1 MAAASELH
9 VRDLEILRALAR
21 VRYLTTRQVATFFFA
36 CPRVARRRLQR
47 LSERD
52 LIAPHRKGIPSMT
65 PYSAWRLT
73 TRGLGIAARAFPEEL
88 LPDRLVERVTHG
100 SLHNLEHRDALARL
114 YLDLV
119 APVRPDD
126 RQTPA
131 DMRRWAKDVRARAA
145 AIRWQSD
152 GDVVLRARYL
162 GNSFDVIPDATVT
175 TARRKLRVFVEL
187 DRSTKALGR
196 IRTTVERYESLIKID
211 YARIFSDGFAPVVLF
226 VVPST
231 ARKAHIAKLAQSEHV
246 RALLPEEVSVWLS
259 TEVLGDVETRADDGR
274 RGVLVPAARRTY
286 AAAFHLVRAL
296 EQPGLIDGIRTRVP
310 ELHELKQCLL
320 KLHAVLTAEA
330 AQP

>member
-1 MAAASELH
+1 MAATSELH
-9 VRDLEILRALAR
+9 VRDLEILRTLAR

-73 TRGLGIAARAFPEEL
+73 TRGLAITARAFPEEHL
-88 LPDRLVERVTHG
+88 SDRLVERVTHG

-126 RQTPA
+126 RQTPG

-152 GDVVLRARYL
+152 GDLVLRARYL

-175 TARRKLRVFVEL
+175 STRQKVRVFVEM

-196 IRTTVERYESLIKID
+196 IRTTVERYESLIRMD
-211 YARIFSDGFAPVVLF
+211 YARTFPDGFTPVVLF

-231 ARKAHIAKLAQSEHV
+231 ARKAHIAKLAQSRHV
-246 RALLPEEVSVWLS
+246 RALLPEEASVWLS
-259 TEVLGDVETRADDGR
+259 TEILGKVDTRPEDSRHGA
-274 RGVLVPAARRTY
+274 VVPAARRTY
-286 AAAFHLVRAL
+286 TAAFHLVGAL
-296 EQPGLIDGIRTRVP
+296 EQPGFIDGIRERVP
-310 ELHELKQCLL
+310 ELHELKKCLL
-320 KLHAVLTAEA
+320 NLHAVLTAEA
-330 AQP
+330 AGS